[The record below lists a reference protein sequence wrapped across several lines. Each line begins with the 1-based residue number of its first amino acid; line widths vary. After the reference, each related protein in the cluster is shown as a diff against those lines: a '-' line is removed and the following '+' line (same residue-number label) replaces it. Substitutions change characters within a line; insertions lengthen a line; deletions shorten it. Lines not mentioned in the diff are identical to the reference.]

1 MSATDK
7 NLKKFRSKDQENK
20 IMEFSQIESVVEVL
34 IPDNLIKLEI
44 NKKESEE
51 TEKRLKFSFI
61 VVHFGKFQAETRLL
75 AAKTTFLTGVRQQ
88 KV

>member
-51 TEKRLKFSFI
+51 TEKRLKFYY
-61 VVHFGKFQAETRLL
+61 K
-75 AAKTTFLTGVRQQ
+75 RQIIR
-88 KV
+88 